1 MLTSIAGFPRIGD
14 RRELKFAS
22 EGYLSGKISKEE
34 LRKAAAAIRAENW
47 KFLKDAGISLIPSN
61 DFSFYSRVA
70 DAAAALGFI
79 PERFREEGLT
89 GEDLQFALGR
99 GFNGKNGPAE
109 PLSMKKWFDT
119 NLHYLVPE
127 FDDSSVITSD
137 CTKAAGEF
145 NEARDLGI
153 NTVPTLIGRRG

>member
-1 MLTSIAGFPRIGD
+1 MLTSVAGFPRIGD

-22 EGYLSGKISKEE
+22 EGYLSGKISKDE
-34 LRKAAAAIRAENW
+34 LRKAAAAIRAQNW
-47 KFLKDAGISLIPSN
+47 KFLKDSGISLIPSN

-79 PERFREEGLT
+79 PERFREDGLT

-99 GFNGKNGPAE
+99 GFSGKNGPAE

-127 FDDSSVITSD
+127 FDDTSVITSD

-153 NTVPTLIGRRG
+153 NTVPTLIGPF